1 MRNLYASFILFK
13 KKIESSSTPP
23 PLCNILIQIGDIESY
38 SPTPITLFLSRPNMI
53 AISPEEASLLIFWIL
68 FVKIHGCPF
77 FTLRS
82 PTAVSFTASLFG
94 FIFME
99 GKILIS

>member
-1 MRNLYASFILFK
+1 
-13 KKIESSSTPP
+13 
-23 PLCNILIQIGDIESY
+23 
-38 SPTPITLFLSRPNMI
+38 MI
-53 AISPEEASLLIFWIL
+53 AISPEVASLLIFWIL

-94 FIFME
+94 FIFIE